1 MNRLSKL
8 HGGRA
13 KHDVI
18 SELMK
23 HMEDQPITMTK
34 RMCVKVRKNVEKV
47 GVQQL
52 MKNVSL
58 RHGEPETSHAE
69 DRIIIY

>member
-1 MNRLSKL
+1 
-8 HGGRA
+8 
-13 KHDVI
+13 
-18 SELMK
+18 
-23 HMEDQPITMTK
+23 MEDQPITMTK

-58 RHGEPETSHAE
+58 RHGEPETSHTE